1 MFHIER
7 PSALVR
13 VGEPAMR
20 AWLEAR
26 RLELF
31 GEGLAVTVWVVEPRD
46 AVFEVCWEA
55 CWGEPPASDATIEA
69 LMQGVEYVEAHAE
82 FYVVMVPANHE
93 ADHILLVPRASL
105 HDQRLQQA
113 LQAAS
118 VNADTV
124 LI

>member
-7 PSALVR
+7 PSELVR
-13 VGEPAMR
+13 VREPTMR

-26 RLELF
+26 MLELF
-31 GEGLAVTVWVVEPRD
+31 GEGLAVTFWVVEPSD
-46 AVFEVCWEA
+46 AVFQVCWEA
-55 CWGEPPASDATIEA
+55 CWGEPPASEATVDE

-82 FYVVMVPANHE
+82 FYAAVGPANHE
-93 ADHILLVPRASL
+93 ADHVLLVPRASL
-105 HDQRLQQA
+105 HDPHLQQA